1 MNLNE
6 LRNNIDN
13 TINSIPEYLFII
25 PYILH
30 TISTD
35 NLFKRNSKI
44 IDHPKSIHDVI
55 ISNIDDYSSYRYL
68 TDIVA
73 VVILAYLLSKYIY
86 LNRYK
91 IGENR
96 EKVKNIGTSIFKY
109 ISIILLMRAFTIQ
122 MTILPKLTNI
132 NIPKNL
138 LERFTKGHTSDYIF
152 SGHTS
157 VILIIILTFYKH
169 QLIDINEF
177 KLVGFLHF
185 IMAVLLVVTKAHY
198 TIDIFL
204 GFILTIAVFL
214 LFDL

>member
-6 LRNNIDN
+6 FRNNIDN
-13 TINSIPEYLFII
+13 TINNIPKYIFII
-25 PYILH
+25 PYIMH
-30 TISTD
+30 TVSTN
-35 NLFKRNSKI
+35 NLFKKHNNIKKY
-44 IDHPKSIHDVI
+44 PGNVYDVI

-91 IGENR
+91 LGESR
-96 EKVKNIGTSIFKY
+96 DKTKNVGTSIFKY
-109 ISIILLMRAFTIQ
+109 ISIIILIRALTIQ

-132 NIPKNL
+132 NIPQNL
-138 LERFTKGHTSDYIF
+138 LERFTKGHTCDYIF

-157 VILIIILTFYKH
+157 VILIIILTFYKY
-169 QLIDINEF
+169 QLINVNEF
-177 KLVGFLHF
+177 KLVSFLHF
-185 IMAVLLVVTKAHY
+185 IMAILLVVTKAHY

-204 GFILTIAVFL
+204 GFILAIVVFL